1 MARFV
6 ATPQV
11 PTTGVPEIQA
21 NLFSA
26 LKENVELLT
35 ATRGESDLISKAL
48 IRGDVTVKQVGTQDM
63 VSVQNISPDGF
74 TGPHVDANQ
83 IASLAPFRALQQ
95 DVQALADDLFLT
107 RQALDLLI
115 ENFGGR

>member
-26 LKENVELLT
+26 LKENTELLT
-35 ATRGESDLISKAL
+35 GTRGESDLISRAL
-48 IRGDVTVKQVGTQDM
+48 IRGDVTVKRVGLQVMG
-63 VSVQNISPDGF
+63 SVQNISPDGF
-74 TGPHVDANQ
+74 TGSHVDANQ
-83 IASLAPFRALQQ
+83 IASLAAFRGLRN
-95 DVQALADDLFLT
+95 DVQALADDLFFT

-115 ENFGGR
+115 ANFGGR